1 MERLFGKSKKK
12 KPKSPNRN
20 SLLETPFQQKLN
32 SRSGTPENLVET
44 ASEAR

>member
-12 KPKSPNRN
+12 KPKSPRN

-32 SRSGTPENLVET
+32 SRSGTPENIVET
-44 ASEAR
+44 ANEAR